1 MKSTKEERKNNLL
14 IYGTLLI
21 ASILATFFM
30 LPLNLTNLPKL
41 KVGQVSPV
49 DIRSP
54 VTVKVENRKA
64 TQKLREEAVRKIPPV
79 VEYSP
84 ESEEKTRKEIE
95 KLKFLS
101 KEQKEILKDIIS
113 SYYKRGIVS
122 NLPPSY
128 REVTVVYG
136 PGKKERRK
144 IDSFLSEGEVK
155 KLLKEDLSKF
165 IKDKELVEKTVE
177 SLKVEPNYKF
187 NQERSSLLWEKARES
202 VKPVIVELKKGEVIL
217 KKGEKVT
224 PEAALK
230 LEALR
235 EAKDR
240 GKSLNKYLALFIL
253 SLLLYYSVIR
263 LYRII
268 SPSALNPKNLIFSF
282 SVITLDIFLIKFF
295 TFLAKLVS
303 QSLNLPVEES
313 LIYVP
318 VVTSV
323 IFASMF
329 INKKVAVIH
338 CVPVAFISGF
348 TLSKPFLLIIPVAVG
363 SFFSAFDSRKFKS
376 REVIYKAAFKGFTVT
391 AVVNLVLYLYLFG
404 EKLRGEV
411 WFEPLLTLA
420 GALITAVV
428 VNGLSPIIINLFHF
442 TTDIVYME
450 LINLNHPLLR
460 KLILKA
466 PGTYNHSVMAATLAE
481 AAAEAIGANALLA
494 KAGGLF
500 HDIGKLKNPQAFI
513 ENQMGGVNIHDKLP
527 PEKSAAIL
535 RSHVEYGE
543 ELGKKYGLPQRVIDI
558 IKQHH
563 GTKLMKYFYHKA
575 KELYGE
581 DKVDEKK
588 FRYPGPKPQ
597 FRESGIVM
605 LADTVEAAVRS
616 MKESKKEVDLDK
628 VIHKLIMEMVED
640 GQLSQSGLSLKDIGL
655 IEKIFKKVLSG
666 IYHNRIEYPE
676 DGKDSKGGGG
686 SDKGDRVRR

>member
-1 MKSTKEERKNNLL
+1 MKNTSEKKNSLL
-14 IYGTLLI
+14 IYGALLLS
-21 ASILATFFM
+21 ALLATFFM
-30 LPLNLTNLPKL
+30 LPFNLTNLPEL

-49 DIRSP
+49 DVRSP
-54 VTVKVENRKA
+54 ISVRMVNERA
-64 TQKLREEAVRKIPPV
+64 TEKLKEEAVKRVPPV

-84 ESEEKTRKEIE
+84 NNEEETLREAD
-95 KLKFLS
+95 KLDFLS
-101 KEQKEILKDIIS
+101 IEERELLKEILT
-113 SYYKRGIVS
+113 SYYKRGIISPLPEGYKRVS
-122 NLPPSY
+122 
-128 REVTVVYG
+128 VVYG
-136 PGKKERRK
+136 LGKKEERRV
-144 IDSFLSEGEVK
+144 DSFLSIPEAK

-165 IKDKELVEKTVE
+165 IKDRE
-177 SLKVEPNYKF
+177 KVERAVSQLKLKPNFVF
-187 NQERSSLLWEKARES
+187 NSQRSALRWEKARER
-202 VKPVIVELKKGEVIL
+202 VKPVVIELKKGEVIVR
-217 KKGEKVT
+217 KGEKLT
-224 PEAALK
+224 PEAARK

-240 GKSLNKYLALFIL
+240 DKSLNKYVSLFIL
-253 SLLLYYSVIR
+253 SLILYFSVIR

-268 SPSALNPKNLIFSF
+268 SPSAFNPKNLIFSF

-318 VVTSV
+318 VMTSV

-338 CVPVAFISGF
+338 SIPVAFISGF
-348 TLSKPFLLIIPVAVG
+348 TLSKPFFLIIPVSVG

-376 REVIYKAAFKGFTVT
+376 REVIYKAAFRGFLITV
-391 AVVNLVLYLYLFG
+391 AVNLLLYYYIFG
-404 EKLRGEV
+404 GKVRGEL
-411 WFEPLLTLA
+411 WLEPLLIFA

-428 VNGLSPIIINLFHF
+428 VSGLSPLIINLFHF

-466 PGTYNHSVMAATLAE
+466 PGTYSHSVMVATLAE
-481 AAAEAIGANALLA
+481 AAAEAVGANALLA

-500 HDIGKLKNPQAFI
+500 HDVGKLKNPQAYI
-513 ENQMGGVNIHDKLP
+513 ENQLNGVNIHDKLP

-535 RSHVEYGE
+535 RSHVEAGE
-543 ELGKKYGLPQRVIDI
+543 ELGKKHKLPQKVIDI

-597 FRESGIVM
+597 FKESGIVM

-616 MKESKKEVDLDK
+616 MKDSGKEVDLDR
-628 VIHKLIMEMVED
+628 VIHKLIMEAVED

-655 IEKIFKKVLSG
+655 IEKVFKKVLSG

-676 DGKDSKGGGG
+676 DGKNGKRSN
-686 SDKGDRVRR
+686 

>member
-1 MKSTKEERKNNLL
+1 MKNTKSEKTSSLL
-14 IYGTLLI
+14 IYGALLL
-21 ASILATFFM
+21 AALLATFFM
-30 LPLNLTNLPKL
+30 LPFNLTNLPKL
-41 KVGQVSPV
+41 KAGQVSPV
-49 DIRSP
+49 DVRSP
-54 VTVKVENRKA
+54 VNLRVVNEEA
-64 TQKLREEAVRKIPPV
+64 TKKLKEEAVKKVLPIV
-79 VEYSP
+79 DYSP
-84 ESEEKTRKEIE
+84 EGEEETLSRIE
-95 KLKFLS
+95 ELNYLS
-101 KEQKEILKDIIS
+101 ADEKEILREILT
-113 SYYKRGIVS
+113 SYYKKGVISPIPNGYKRVKVI
-122 NLPPSY
+122 
-128 REVTVVYG
+128 YG
-136 PGKKERRK
+136 PGKKEERK
-144 IDSFLSEGEVK
+144 IESFLSTQEVK
-155 KLLKEDLSKF
+155 KLLREDLSKF
-165 IKDKELVEKTVE
+165 IKDKE
-177 SLKVEPNYKF
+177 KVERVVSDIEVKPNYVF
-187 NQERSSLLWEKARES
+187 NSQRSALLWQKAREK
-202 VKPVIVELKKGEVIL
+202 VKPVIIELKKGEVIVR
-217 KKGEKVT
+217 KGEKVT
-224 PEAALK
+224 PEAAQK
-230 LEALR
+230 IEALR
-235 EAKDR
+235 EAKHSGR
-240 GKSLNKYLALFIL
+240 SLNKYVALFIL
-253 SLLLYYSVIR
+253 SLILYYSVIR

-338 CVPVAFISGF
+338 SIPVAFISGF
-348 TLSKPFLLIIPVAVG
+348 TLSKPFLLIIPVSVG

-376 REVIYKAAFKGFTVT
+376 REVIYKAAFKGFIVTV
-391 AVVNLVLYLYLFG
+391 AVNLLLYYYIFG
-404 EKLRGEV
+404 AKVRGEL
-411 WFEPLLTLA
+411 WLEPLLIFA

-428 VNGLSPIIINLFHF
+428 VSGLSPLIINLFHF

-466 PGTYNHSVMAATLAE
+466 PGTYSHSVMVATLAE

-500 HDIGKLKNPQAFI
+500 HDVGKLKNPQAFI
-513 ENQMGGVNIHDKLP
+513 ENQLNGINIHDKLP

-543 ELGKKYGLPQRVIDI
+543 ELGKKHKLPAKVIDI
-558 IKQHH
+558 IRQHH

-597 FRESGIVM
+597 FKEAGIVM
-605 LADTVEAAVRS
+605 LADTVEAAIRS
-616 MKESKKEVDLDK
+616 LKESGKEIDLDK
-628 VIHKLIMEMVED
+628 AIHRLIMETVED
-640 GQLSQSGLSLKDIGL
+640 GQLTQSGLSLKDIGL
-655 IEKIFKKVLSG
+655 IEKVFKKVLSG

-676 DGKDSKGGGG
+676 DAQNGKRS
-686 SDKGDRVRR
+686 S

>member
-1 MKSTKEERKNNLL
+1 MKSTRSERKNNFL
-14 IYGTLLI
+14 IYGALLL
-21 ASILATFFM
+21 AALLATFFI
-30 LPLNLTNLPKL
+30 LPFNFTNLPEL

-54 VTVKVENRKA
+54 LSVKVVNQRA
-64 TQKLREEAVRKIPPV
+64 TEKLREDAVRKVPPV
-79 VEYSP
+79 VEYRP
-84 ESEEKTRKEIE
+84 QNEEETLKEVEKLDFLAPEEKKILR
-95 KLKFLS
+95 
-101 KEQKEILKDIIS
+101 EILS
-113 SYYKRGIVS
+113 SYYKKGIIS
-122 NLPPSY
+122 PLPDGY
-128 REVTVVYG
+128 KKVKVVYG
-136 PGKKERRK
+136 FGKKEEREV
-144 IDSFLSEGEVK
+144 DSFLSTSEVK
-155 KLLKEDLSKF
+155 NLLREDLSKF
-165 IKDKELVEKTVE
+165 VKEKE
-177 SLKVEPNYKF
+177 KVERAVSELRVKPNFVF
-187 NQERSSLLWEKARES
+187 NSHRSALLWQKAREK
-202 VKPVIVELKKGEVIL
+202 VKPVVIELQKGEVIVR
-217 KKGEKVT
+217 KGEKLT
-224 PEAALK
+224 PEAAQK

-253 SLLLYYSVIR
+253 SLILYYSVIR
-263 LYRII
+263 LYKII
-268 SPSALNPKNLIFSF
+268 SPSAYNPKNLIFSF

-318 VVTSV
+318 VMTSV

-338 CVPVAFISGF
+338 SIPVAFISGF
-348 TLSKPFLLIIPVAVG
+348 TLSKPFLLIIPVSVG

-376 REVIYKAAFKGFTVT
+376 REVIYRAAFRGFLVTV
-391 AVVNLVLYLYLFG
+391 AVNLLLYYYLFG
-404 EKLRGEV
+404 TQIRGEL
-411 WFEPLLTLA
+411 WLEPLLIFA

-428 VNGLSPIIINLFHF
+428 VSGLSPIIINLFHF

-466 PGTYNHSVMAATLAE
+466 PGTYSHSVMVATLAE
-481 AAAEAIGANALLA
+481 AAAEAVGANALLA

-500 HDIGKLKNPQAFI
+500 HDVGKLKNPQAFI
-513 ENQMGGVNIHDKLP
+513 ENQLNGVNIHDKLP

-543 ELGKKYGLPQRVIDI
+543 ELGEKYGLPQKVIDI

-575 KELYGE
+575 RELYGE
-581 DKVDEKK
+581 DRVDEKK

-597 FRESGIVM
+597 FKESGIVM

-616 MKESKKEVDLDK
+616 IKDSGKEVDLDK
-628 VIHKLIMEMVED
+628 TIHKLIMETVED
-640 GQLSQSGLSLKDIGL
+640 GQLNQSGLSLKDLGL
-655 IEKIFKKVLSG
+655 IEKVFKKVLSG

-676 DGKDSKGGGG
+676 DGKNGKGNN
-686 SDKGDRVRR
+686 